1 MRKDTL
7 GLSERLLESAE
18 TWLALNVHHEARG
31 ESYQCQV
38 MVAEVTLRR
47 VASSYYPDTVEG
59 VVMQPSQFSWT
70 LEREPDFSVITQEDR
85 NVARQALKGLFYTT
99 TELHYARYEI
109 DNYWTNK
116 MTPTIQCGAHIFYD
130 NGGKP

>member
-1 MRKDTL
+1 MRKNTV
-7 GLSERLLESAE
+7 GTNSRLLESAE

-31 ESYQCQV
+31 EPYKCQV

-47 VASSYYPDTVEG
+47 VASSSYPDTVKE

-70 LEREPDFSVITQEDR
+70 LEREPDFSVITSKDR
-85 NVARQALKGLFYTT
+85 QVARQALKGSYYTS

-109 DNYWTNK
+109 DNYWTK
-116 MTPTIQCGAHIFYD
+116 TMTPTMQCGAHVFYD
-130 NGGKP
+130 KGGG

>member
-1 MRKDTL
+1 
-7 GLSERLLESAE
+7 
-18 TWLALNVHHEARG
+18 
-31 ESYQCQV
+31 

-70 LEREPDFSVITQEDR
+70 LERKPDFSVITQEDR
-85 NVARQALKGLFYTT
+85 NVARHALRGFFYTT

-116 MTPTIQCGAHIFYD
+116 MTPTMQCGAHVFYD
-130 NGGKP
+130 NGGRP